1 MPSDSVVCVRLSVD
15 WRCMSGDRWFSGDV
29 AENSLQPGTDLACD
43 RRERGVSD
51 HAKHLLGRDGT
62 HIGLP
67 VENKHRDVA
76 RQQRAKLWLR
86 GQGLVRKLGIAGA
99 EDRVRLSLDTEL
111 GGKSGLASI
120 SDRTPNPSSAS
131 AARVLASASSKL
143 ASRARHSE

>member
-1 MPSDSVVCVRLSVD
+1 
-15 WRCMSGDRWFSGDV
+15 MSGDRWFSGDV

-111 GGKSGLASI
+111 GGKSGLDIDLRQDAKPLVCQCCAGPGKRVI
-120 SDRTPNPSSAS
+120 K
-131 AARVLASASSKL
+131 ARVQSPALGIG
-143 ASRARHSE
+143 R